1 MTLEQRQ
8 YTAYFFWAALLLTIV
23 FVLCM
28 YKRIKLAIAIVKTG
42 ASFVGDVK
50 ATLFVP
56 PIVIVFACADIAI
69 YAIGFIYNYS
79 VIPTD
84 SSMKYTNDYGIL
96 MITLSD

>member
-1 MTLEQRQ
+1 
-8 YTAYFFWAALLLTIV
+8 
-23 FVLCM
+23 M

-56 PIVIVFACADIAI
+56 PIIIVFVCVDIAI

-84 SSMKYTNDYGIL
+84 SSMKFTNDYGIL
-96 MITLSD
+96 

>member
-1 MTLEQRQ
+1 V
-8 YTAYFFWAALLLTIV
+8 TIV
-23 FVLCM
+23 FVMCM

-50 ATLFVP
+50 STLFVP
-56 PIVIVFACADIAI
+56 PIIIVFVCADIAI

-79 VIPTD
+79 IIPTE